1 MCFAPETAFCMQ
13 MPHAATAAA
22 AVGCVVYM
30 NFGVNFQLSLLSML
44 RAYDLKWGHSPI
56 DAKTHFPQG
65 GKYTNHLRTQTQL

>member
-1 MCFAPETAFCMQ
+1 MQ
-13 MPHAATAAA
+13 MPHAATAAAA

-30 NFGVNFQLSLLSML
+30 NFGVNFQLSLFLFNTAVL
-44 RAYDLKWGHSPI
+44 APHYLKWGHSPI